1 MRIPQIRPNGA
12 ASNAPRHFT
21 GALLLSFFLGVL
33 VLGQGDAQAPQENT
47 RTPQEDAQ
55 APQEDTQVQ
64 EDPIRVDVNL
74 VMLRFTVKDGQQRF
88 ANTLEEKDFRVL
100 EDGVPR
106 DVVLFEAPRSSGLK
120 PTRLWLAFLLDV
132 SGSTFAT
139 RAEEIIAA
147 QTFLDNVHT
156 FTQVGVFGFTD
167 KLIPFQDFTTQRD
180 NAGRAFQAARRHL
193 GRTAIYESA
202 ETLIESLS
210 KKAAAE
216 DGRVVIIVSDGMDD
230 KFARS
235 ARTAAL
241 AIRNKITIYTI
252 LVPSAATLYIGPSPS
267 SVNAVAEDEDE
278 KKLAFGRLSQA
289 TGGKH
294 FSGLETILDFDSTL
308 AQINDDIFGNLY
320 SIGYYSDRVLQEK
333 ELGAIRI
340 DVNVPGMQA
349 SHPFRQVPDLLQAK
363 RKFIAA
369 LFESQAEMEMPGY
382 GDSNFNEIGAEIDIL
397 KARREGASTI
407 GLPFRIKIS
416 PFTLSKGKK
425 GGVRAQLG
433 IIGQLV
439 DSAGK
444 EVVRLREFF
453 RASLSAKE
461 IAAGRGI
468 IYSNKLFAPPGEYH
482 LRLALLEI
490 PSWKIVVFESPVR
503 ITSSR

>member
-1 MRIPQIRPNGA
+1 MRLTQIGLGGTSSDTPQYLAGA
-12 ASNAPRHFT
+12 I
-21 GALLLSFFLGVL
+21 LLSFYLGVL
-33 VLGQGDAQAPQENT
+33 VLGQGASQAQQGDVQVQ
-47 RTPQEDAQ
+47 QEDA
-55 APQEDTQVQ
+55 QVQ

-74 VMLRFTVKDGQQRF
+74 VMLRFTVKDVQQQF
-88 ANTLEEKDFRVL
+88 ANTLAEKDFRVL
-100 EDGVPR
+100 EEGVPR
-106 DVVLFEAPRSSGLK
+106 EVVLFEAPKSSGRES
-120 PTRLWLAFLLDV
+120 TRLWLAFLLDV

-147 QTFLDNVHT
+147 QTFLDNVHN

-167 KLIPFQDFTTQRD
+167 KLISFQDFTDHRD
-180 NAGRAFQAARRHL
+180 MAGEAFQAARRHL
-193 GRTAIYESA
+193 GRTAIYDSA
-202 ETLIESLS
+202 EDLIASLN
-210 KKAAAE
+210 KKAAAD
-216 DGRVVIIVSDGMDD
+216 DGRVLIIVSDGMDD
-230 KFARS
+230 EYTKS
-235 ARTAAL
+235 ERTAAL
-241 AIRNKITIYTI
+241 ARSAKITIYTI

-267 SVNAVAEDEDE
+267 SANAVDEDADE

-320 SIGYYSDRVLQEK
+320 TIGYYSDRVLQEK
-333 ELGAIRI
+333 ELGKIRI
-340 DVNVPGMQA
+340 DVGVPGMQA
-349 SHPFRQVPDLLQAK
+349 SDPFKQIPDLLQVK

-369 LFESQAEMEMPGY
+369 LFDSQANAEMPGY
-382 GDSNFNEIGAEIDIL
+382 ANRDFNEIGAEIDIL
-397 KARREGASTI
+397 KSKREGASGV

-416 PFTLSKGKK
+416 PFTLSRGKK

-439 DSAGK
+439 DSAGN

-461 IAAGRGI
+461 IQAGRGI

-482 LRLALLEI
+482 LRLVLLEI
-490 PSWKIVVFESPVR
+490 PSWKIVVFERPVL
-503 ITSSR
+503 ITSR

>member
-1 MRIPQIRPNGA
+1 MRSPQIRTSGTSRNV
-12 ASNAPRHFT
+12 PRHLA
-21 GALLLSFFLGVL
+21 GALLLSFYLGL
-33 VLGQGDAQAPQENT
+33 LALGQGDTQVQ
-47 RTPQEDAQ
+47 QEDAQ
-55 APQEDTQVQ
+55 VQ
-64 EDPIRVDVNL
+64 EEPIRVDVNL
-74 VMLRFTVKDGQQRF
+74 VMLRFTVKDGQQRY

-100 EDGVPR
+100 EEGVPHE
-106 DVVLFEAPRSSGLK
+106 VVLFEAPKSSGLK

-156 FTQVGVFGFTD
+156 FTRVGVFGFTD
-167 KLIPFQDFTTQRD
+167 KLIPFQDFTDQRD
-180 NAGRAFQAARRHL
+180 TAGRAFQAARRHL

-202 ETLIESLS
+202 ETLIARLD

-216 DGRVVIIVSDGMDD
+216 DGRVLIIVSDGMDD
-230 KFARS
+230 KYARS
-235 ARTAAL
+235 ARTVAL
-241 AIRNKITIYTI
+241 ARSGKITIYTI
-252 LVPSAATLYIGPSPS
+252 LVPSAATLYIGPSHS
-267 SVNAVAEDEDE
+267 SVNVVDEDEEE

-320 SIGYYSDRVLQEK
+320 TIGYYSDRVLQER
-333 ELGAIRI
+333 ELGQIRI
-340 DVNVPGMQA
+340 DVGVPGMQA
-349 SHPFRQVPDLLQAK
+349 SHPFKQIPDLLQAK
-363 RKFIAA
+363 RKYIAA
-369 LFESQAEMEMPGY
+369 LFDSQADMEMPGY
-382 GDSNFNEIGAEIDIL
+382 ADSDFNEIGAEIDIL
-397 KARREGASTI
+397 KPKREGAAAI

-416 PFTLSKGKK
+416 PFTLSKEKK
-425 GGVRAQLG
+425 GGVRTQLG

-439 DSAGK
+439 DSSGN

-461 IAAGRGI
+461 IQAGRGI

-490 PSWKIVVFESPVR
+490 PSWKIVVFENTVR
-503 ITSSR
+503 ITSR